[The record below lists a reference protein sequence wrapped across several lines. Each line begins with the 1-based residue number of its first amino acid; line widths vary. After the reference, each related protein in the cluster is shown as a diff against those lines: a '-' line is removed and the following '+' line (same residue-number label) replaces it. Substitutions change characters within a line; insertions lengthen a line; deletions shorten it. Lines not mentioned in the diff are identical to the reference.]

1 MESQEKPTEISVA
14 KGSPA
19 DQSDRLEMDT
29 GLMCLSLVL
38 GVLGIACQP
47 STVRHRVGS
56 TGKFVIR
63 DVIEGASI
71 MGAEASHRQYSWR
84 QLTKASP
91 PMMVVFK
98 NGQFLVLVGMM
109 EDKLV
114 LRHPNVADPLTFDEV
129 SLAAQWSGDVILL
142 RKAEIETPAVTEQPR
157 FGFGWFLPAMLK
169 YRFYL
174 GQALL
179 ASLFLQLFALITPL
193 FTMVIIDKVLSTRG
207 ISTLN
212 VLVFGLVALAV
223 FDLVLGGLRRYLFSH
238 TTNRIDAAL
247 AAGLFRHLMQ
257 LPLAFFTSRQTG
269 DTIARLRE
277 LETIRGFLTGPA
289 LIAVI
294 DFAFAFVF
302 LGVMLLFSPFLTAIV
317 TGSIILF
324 LLLYAAV
331 APALKAKL
339 QRKFGT
345 QSDGQSFLVETVSEI
360 ETVKSLALEPRLQ
373 RNWEQHL
380 VSQTQSSFT
389 TENLSGVVGQLAS
402 FINKMT
408 VAVTLWLG
416 AQAVIDGSMTA
427 GQLIAFNMMV
437 GRVIA
442 PAMRIAQLFQ
452 QLQQVRVAV
461 SRVGDILNARTE
473 PGSSGRQSLPA
484 LKGRVQFEDMSFR
497 YGPES
502 ANALQDIN
510 LDVPEGQ
517 IIGIVGSSGS
527 GKSTL
532 MKMLLRLY
540 VPQQGRVLV
549 DGINIAEIDPVWLRR
564 RIGVVM
570 QDTVLLNRTVRENIQ
585 MGDSTISMELVE
597 AAAELAGASQF
608 IRSLPK
614 AYDTIL
620 GERGSLLSLGQRQ
633 RVAIARA
640 LITDPQILIFDE
652 ATSSLDSESELILQR
667 NLRRICKGRTV
678 FLIAHRLSML
688 KIADRIVTIEGGKIV
703 EDGHPQR
710 LLVQTG
716 RFAELYA
723 FQNQQVPA

>member
-1 MESQEKPTEISVA
+1 MESQEKPAKIGVIGGSQPGSSEQPEI
-14 KGSPA
+14 
-19 DQSDRLEMDT
+19 DT
-29 GLMCLSLVL
+29 GLLCLSLIL
-38 GVLGIACQP
+38 GVLGIASQP
-47 STVRHRVGS
+47 STMRHRIGA
-56 TGKFVIR
+56 TGVFVIR
-63 DVIEGASI
+63 DVLEAAAL
-71 MGAEASHRQYSWR
+71 MGAEASHRQYTWA
-84 QLTKASP
+84 QLRKASS
-91 PMMVVFK
+91 PMMIVAKSGEF
-98 NGQFLVLVGMM
+98 FVLVGMT
-109 EDKLV
+109 ENKLV
-114 LRHPNVADPLTFDEV
+114 LRTPKSPDALSFTEDDFTKLWD
-129 SLAAQWSGDVILL
+129 GDVILL
-142 RKAEIETPAVTEQPR
+142 RKADKDAAALADGPK
-157 FGFGWFLPAMLK
+157 FGFSWFLPAMLK

-223 FDLVLGGLRRYLFSH
+223 FDLLLGGLRRYLFSH

-257 LPLAFFTSRQTG
+257 LPLSFFTSRQTG
-269 DTIARLRE
+269 DTIARVRE

-331 APALKAKL
+331 APALKTKL
-339 QRKFGT
+339 QRKFGA

-360 ETVKSLALEPRLQ
+360 ETVKSLAMESRLQ
-373 RNWEQHL
+373 RNWEEHL
-380 VSQTQSSFT
+380 VSQTQSNFT
-389 TENLSGVVGQLAS
+389 TENLSGVIGQIAS

-416 AQAVIDGSMTA
+416 AQAVIDGDMTA

-461 SRVGDILNARTE
+461 SRVGDILNARPE
-473 PGSSGRQSLPA
+473 PGSSGRQSLPF
-484 LKGRVQFEDMSFR
+484 LKGHVRFEDVSFS
-497 YGPES
+497 YGPEGPTV
-502 ANALQDIN
+502 LQDIN

-517 IIGIVGSSGS
+517 IIGIVGTSGS
-527 GKSTL
+527 GKSSL
-532 MKMLLRLY
+532 MKLLLRLY
-540 VPQQGRVLV
+540 VPQRGRITV
-549 DGINIAEIDPVWLRR
+549 DGINIAEIDPTWLRR

-585 MGDSTISMELVE
+585 MGDGTISMEAVE
-597 AAAELAGASQF
+597 AVAELAGASEF

-614 AYDTIL
+614 AYDTVL
-620 GERGSLLSLGQRQ
+620 GERGATLSLGQRQ
-633 RVAIARA
+633 RIAIARA
-640 LITDPQILIFDE
+640 LIIDPRILILDE
-652 ATSSLDSESELILQR
+652 ATSSLDLESELILQR

-688 KIADRIVTIEGGKIV
+688 RIVDRVVTVEGGKII

-710 LLVQTG
+710 LLGQTG
-716 RFAELYA
+716 RFAELSA
-723 FQNQQVPA
+723 LQTQQVPA